1 MESVPPF
8 LVSWNITR
16 QCNLKCAHCYLGAK
30 ELSGEGELT
39 TLEAKKALDR
49 IASISPQ
56 AMLILTGGEPLLRP
70 DVYYIAEY
78 ASSLGL
84 TVVIGTNG
92 TLIDDNSVKRLLDG
106 GVKGFG
112 LSLDSVGP
120 GCHDRFRGMEGAWVR
135 TMEAMD
141 ILRANKCAFQL
152 QFTATRENKNEIPGI
167 IRLAEEKGA
176 MAVNVFFLICTGR
189 GQEMTDLTP
198 SEYEEVLRY
207 IARAGDEYKGRLLVR
222 ARCAPHFVRI
232 ASGEGIDDASFTS
245 GCIAGKGY
253 LRVSPEG
260 FVTPCPYIPVGAGS
274 LNIKDFDLGYILTND
289 PRFKLLSTAS
299 PGGPCKDCEFALSC
313 GGCRARALASTGD
326 LMGADPWCE
335 YEPEKKAVSPGP
347 SWTAEAEDRLKKIPV
362 FLRAMVRRGVEAYA
376 RKKGFHEI
384 TPEVMAVIRK
394 RVAR

>member
-1 MESVPPF
+1 MESAPPF
-8 LVSWNITR
+8 LISWNITR
-16 QCNLKCAHCYLGAK
+16 QCNLKCAHCYLDAK

-49 IASISPQ
+49 ISSTSPQ

-70 DVYYIAEY
+70 DIFEIASY
-78 ASSLGL
+78 ASAFGF

-92 TLIDDNSVKRLLDG
+92 TLINDNSVKRLMDG

-112 LSLDSVGP
+112 LSLDSAGP
-120 GCHDRFRGMEGAWVR
+120 AYHDRFRGMEGAWGR
-135 TMEAMD
+135 TMEAID
-141 ILRANKCAFQL
+141 ILRENKCAFQL

-167 IRLAEEKGA
+167 IRLAVEKGA
-176 MAVNVFFLICTGR
+176 MAVNIFFLVCTGR

-198 SEYEEVLRY
+198 KEYEEVLRY
-207 IARAGDEYKGRLLVR
+207 IARAGQDYKGRLLVR

-232 ASGEGIDDASFTS
+232 ASEEDIDSASFTS

-253 LRVSPEG
+253 LRVSPDG
-260 FVTPCPYIPVGAGS
+260 FVTPCPYIPVNSGS
-274 LNIKDFDLGYILTND
+274 LNIKDSGFGYILEND
-289 PRFKLLSTAS
+289 PMFKLLSTAS
-299 PGGPCKDCEFALSC
+299 PGGPCRDCEFALSC

-335 YEPEKKAVSPGP
+335 YEPEKKAAPQSP
-347 SWTAEAEDRLKKIPV
+347 SWTTEAEERLKKVPV

-376 RKKGFHEI
+376 KKKGLCEI